1 MAQAALPLLLAAVV
15 TAAHGGG
22 AAAGAGS
29 RLRRPARSKPNLV
42 MLFVDDLGYG
52 VSASAPGLCTHPTP

>member
-22 AAAGAGS
+22 AAGAGS

-52 VSASAPGLCTHPTP
+52 VSASAPSLCTHPTP